1 MTCGGSLINGNWV
14 ITASHCVANNPIL
27 VTIEFGR
34 HNLRALE
41 AYTKQKRT
49 AKPIFR
55 HPTYQHKDSISSLKD
70 LDGDIAL
77 IKLNAPVAIDSFVRP
92 TCLTAANYSFNELNL
107 CTISGYTDACYDDSG
122 GPLSCHSRSDSVL
135 SRYSNRWHLAGVV
148 SGGRGCGQR
157 YYPSIY
163 ANMTAAPICRWL
175 STILENN

>member
-1 MTCGGSLINGNWV
+1 MYNIWLGKAVGQRRYILRY
-14 ITASHCVANNPIL
+14 AYAPIL
-27 VTIEFGR
+27 NR
-34 HNLRALE
+34 RLCNS
-41 AYTKQKRT
+41 
-49 AKPIFR
+49 
-55 HPTYQHKDSISSLKD
+55 TYSYNGQITS
-70 LDGDIAL
+70 
-77 IKLNAPVAIDSFVRP
+77 NM
-92 TCLTAANYSFNELNL
+92 L
-107 CTISGYTDACYDDSG
+107 CAGYMQGYTDACYDDSG